1 MGMTINRRYRDALYD
16 GLMTDLSAHSD
27 IFTHLRN
34 DETTEAKRLH
44 NRFKGELRLLDDL
57 GWEREP
63 EAEQFELTM
72 PPRELRPIIERVY
85 WSAVASLNNEPD
97 QLVDEA
103 LANLNEAIV
112 ACPEMLAR
120 LADEF
125 MDGQQ
130 GRQRGGSG
138 GVSATATRIHSPE
151 ELGQAIRTRRHE
163 LHLTQQTVADLTGVN
178 RVVVGQ
184 LEHGKSTV
192 QLRIVLLIVQVLG
205 MDFELRVRG

>member
-1 MGMTINRRYRDALYD
+1 MGMRINRRYRGALYA
-16 GLMTDLSAHSD
+16 GLMGDLSAHSD

-34 DETTEAKRLH
+34 DEATEAKRLH
-44 NRFKGELRLLDDL
+44 HRFKGELRLLDDL

-97 QLVDEA
+97 ELVDEA
-103 LANLNEAIV
+103 VAHLAEATV

-120 LADEF
+120 LADDF

-130 GRQRGGSG
+130 GAGS
-138 GVSATATRIHSPE
+138 E
-151 ELGQAIRTRRHE
+151 EAAAR
-163 LHLTQQTVADLTGVN
+163 
-178 RVVVGQ
+178 
-184 LEHGKSTV
+184 
-192 QLRIVLLIVQVLG
+192 
-205 MDFELRVRG
+205 

>member
-27 IFTHLRN
+27 LFTLLRN
-34 DETTEAKRLH
+34 DEATEAKRLH
-44 NRFKGELRLLDDL
+44 HRFTGELRLLDDL

-63 EAEQFELTM
+63 EAERFELTM
-72 PPRELRPIIERVY
+72 APRELRPIIERVY

-97 QLVDEA
+97 ELVDEA
-103 LANLNEAIV
+103 VANLTEATV

-130 GRQRGGSG
+130 GAGS
-138 GVSATATRIHSPE
+138 E
-151 ELGQAIRTRRHE
+151 EA
-163 LHLTQQTVADLTGVN
+163 AAA
-178 RVVVGQ
+178 
-184 LEHGKSTV
+184 
-192 QLRIVLLIVQVLG
+192 
-205 MDFELRVRG
+205 

>member
-16 GLMTDLSAHSD
+16 GLMTDLSAHDD
-27 IFTHLRN
+27 IFTLLRN
-34 DETTEAKRLH
+34 DEATEAKRLH
-44 NRFKGELRLLDDL
+44 HRFKGELRLLDDL

-72 PPRELRPIIERVY
+72 APRELRPIIERVY

-103 LANLNEAIV
+103 LANLNEAVV

-130 GRQRGGSG
+130 GAGS
-138 GVSATATRIHSPE
+138 E
-151 ELGQAIRTRRHE
+151 EA
-163 LHLTQQTVADLTGVN
+163 AAA
-178 RVVVGQ
+178 
-184 LEHGKSTV
+184 
-192 QLRIVLLIVQVLG
+192 
-205 MDFELRVRG
+205 

>member
-16 GLMTDLSAHSD
+16 GLMTDLTAHDD

-34 DETTEAKRLH
+34 DEVAEAKRLH
-44 NRFKGELRLLDDL
+44 HRFKGELRLLDDL

-72 PPRELRPIIERVY
+72 APRDLRPILERVY
-85 WSAVASLNNEPD
+85 WGAVASLNNEPE
-97 QLVDEA
+97 QLIEEA
-103 LANLNEAIV
+103 LAHLNEAVV

-130 GRQRGGSG
+130 G
-138 GVSATATRIHSPE
+138 
-151 ELGQAIRTRRHE
+151 
-163 LHLTQQTVADLTGVN
+163 TGV
-178 RVVVGQ
+178 
-184 LEHGKSTV
+184 EETAAA
-192 QLRIVLLIVQVLG
+192 
-205 MDFELRVRG
+205 